1 MLLSMKSMWKNT
13 CLFEKRPWLLQET
26 SGTMFFKAW
35 YNFFFRIFEINSI
48 QHKHCPQNDHSK
60 YFFCE
65 KYLSKKFD
73 DKIGKKKLL
82 KKKLK
87 IDFFLQKILK
97 NGYLEDKAY
106 GESKKN

>member
-1 MLLSMKSMWKNT
+1 MTIQN
-13 CLFEKRPWLLQET
+13 
-26 SGTMFFKAW
+26 
-35 YNFFFRIFEINSI
+35 NFFVKNICQKNLTT
-48 QHKHCPQNDHSK
+48 K
-60 YFFCE
+60 
-65 KYLSKKFD
+65 LV
-73 DKIGKKKLL
+73 KKKLL

>member
-1 MLLSMKSMWKNT
+1 MT
-13 CLFEKRPWLLQET
+13 
-26 SGTMFFKAW
+26 
-35 YNFFFRIFEINSI
+35 I
-48 QHKHCPQNDHSK
+48 QNI
-60 YFFCE
+60 FFCE

-87 IDFFLQKILK
+87 INFFLQKILK

-106 GESKKN
+106 GESKKIEIPKKS